1 MGTVYATSASGISPR
16 AIPGME
22 GFLFTTTGLEHTEEG
37 IPDYT
42 PKNHME
48 MSGKRHRKISGAL
61 ADLPAPEKFG
71 RDHALDV
78 GVIAWGS
85 TFGSA
90 LEAVR
95 KAQSRGIR
103 TGALKITSLFPYHA
117 EAIREFM
124 EQCREILIPEL
135 NYEGQLANLIG
146 HLFRKDVVRL
156 NRATGEP
163 FPVSIILEKIE
174 SLAES

>member
-1 MGTVYATSASGISPR
+1 M
-16 AIPGME
+16 
-22 GFLFTTTGLEHTEEG
+22 
-37 IPDYT
+37 
-42 PKNHME
+42 
-48 MSGKRHRKISGAL
+48 